1 MLYNFNC
8 FGIHNSDS
16 VKKNE
21 KTRGNLIFYK
31 KFFLIFVLEINKEV

>member
-8 FGIHNSDS
+8 FGIYNSDS

-21 KTRGNLIFYK
+21 KTRENLIFYK
-31 KFFLIFVLEINKEV
+31 KFFLIFVFEINKEV

>member
-1 MLYNFNC
+1 MVYNFNC
-8 FGIHNSDS
+8 FEKVNSDS

-31 KFFLIFVLEINKEV
+31 KFFLIFAVEYEQRV